1 MLTASNRRRGKVE
14 SGKSR
19 TCLSRSSRRQRFLRF
34 SRKPAAV
41 DVRSQVDLIQG
52 GLRSDTGRLDLRQGP
67 RAVRCE
73 SLLFLVLPYFKSKLD
88 FGKELVHERRTEHAI
103 ILTKELTLV

>member
-1 MLTASNRRRGKVE
+1 M
-14 SGKSR
+14 
-19 TCLSRSSRRQRFLRF
+19 
-34 SRKPAAV
+34 

-88 FGKELVHERRTEHAI
+88 FGKELVTERRTERAI
-103 ILTKELTLV
+103 ILTKELTLI

>member
-1 MLTASNRRRGKVE
+1 M
-14 SGKSR
+14 
-19 TCLSRSSRRQRFLRF
+19 
-34 SRKPAAV
+34 

-67 RAVRCE
+67 RAVRWE

-88 FGKELVHERRTEHAI
+88 FGKELVTERRTERAI
-103 ILTKELTLV
+103 ILTKELTLI

>member
-1 MLTASNRRRGKVE
+1 M
-14 SGKSR
+14 
-19 TCLSRSSRRQRFLRF
+19 
-34 SRKPAAV
+34 

-67 RAVRCE
+67 RGVRWE

-88 FGKELVHERRTEHAI
+88 FGLVTERRTERAI
-103 ILTKELTLV
+103 ILTKELTLI